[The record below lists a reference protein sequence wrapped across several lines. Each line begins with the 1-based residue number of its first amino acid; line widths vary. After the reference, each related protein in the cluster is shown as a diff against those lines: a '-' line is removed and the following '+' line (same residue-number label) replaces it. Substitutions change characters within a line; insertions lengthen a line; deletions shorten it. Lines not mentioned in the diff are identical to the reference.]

1 MPVIIVKA
9 RQGVLPSN
17 QAKAKL
23 IEEIAQAFAR
33 AVGDE
38 AYKSR
43 ATVIIE
49 EYPDQNWGRG
59 GQQVGVCSKS

>member
-9 RQGVLPSN
+9 REGVLKTRE
-17 QAKAKL
+17 QKKVL
-23 IEEIAQAFAR
+23 IEGVAEAFAR

-38 AYKSR
+38 SYKER

-49 EYPDQNWGRG
+49 EIPSENWGLKG
-59 GQQVGVCSKS
+59 NQFGS

>member
-9 RQGVLPSN
+9 RQGVLPSA
-17 QAKAKL
+17 QAKSQL
-23 IEEIAQAFAR
+23 IEELAAAFAR

-38 AYKSR
+38 SYKDN

-49 EYPDQNWGRG
+49 EYPDQNWGRRG
-59 GQQVGVCSKS
+59 KQVSG

>member
-9 RQGVLPSN
+9 RQGVLPN
-17 QAKAKL
+17 QQAKAQL
-23 IEEIAQAFAR
+23 IQEMASAFAR

-38 AYKSR
+38 AYQAR

-59 GQQVGVCSKS
+59 GKQVDG